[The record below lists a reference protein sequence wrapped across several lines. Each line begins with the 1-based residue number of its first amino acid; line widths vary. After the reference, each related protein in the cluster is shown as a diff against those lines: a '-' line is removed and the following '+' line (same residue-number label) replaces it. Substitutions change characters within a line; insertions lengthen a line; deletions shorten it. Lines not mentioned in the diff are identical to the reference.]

1 MTLLSQGFRPFFLG
15 AALWAA
21 AAIALWIA
29 ILTTGMMP
37 PSGFPPLLWHIHAM
51 LFGFVPA
58 AVAGF
63 LLTAI
68 PNWTGRPPVRGA
80 LLGLLVELWAMGRIA
95 SFVSADIPPW
105 LAITADAAFLFAL
118 AAVIA
123 RELIASGN
131 RRNFVI
137 IVPVAVLAIANLMMD
152 LSLEGYPSLA
162 GDGWRL
168 GLAATLVLVSVIGGR
183 IVPAFTRNWLTARRT
198 TALPAPPDMLDRASL
213 GVLHVALIVWVFLPD
228 ARLTGLALLCGGALN
243 LWRLARWRAV
253 AARTEPLLLVL
264 HIGYGWLSLGVAFL
278 GLSLIE
284 PALPT
289 SAAIHALTVGAI
301 GTMILAVMT
310 RVTRGHTGHEL
321 AADRLTTSIYVLIF
335 LAAAARIAAEFAGR
349 WYERTLLV
357 AAAAWIGAFALF
369 LLRYA
374 PLMLRPR
381 RQG

>member
-29 ILTTGMMP
+29 ILFTGMLP

-80 LLGLLVELWAMGRIA
+80 LLGLLVELWVIGRIA

-105 LAITADAAFLFAL
+105 LAIIADAAFLFAL
-118 AAVIA
+118 AGVIA
-123 RELIASGN
+123 RELISSGN
-131 RRNFVI
+131 RRNFVLI
-137 IVPVAVLAIANLMMD
+137 APVMVLAVANVMMD
-152 LSLEGYPSLA
+152 LTLAGYPSLA

-168 GLAATLVLVSVIGGR
+168 GLVATLILVSVIGGR
-183 IVPAFTRNWLTARRT
+183 IIPAFTRNWLMARKT
-198 TALPAPPDMLDRASL
+198 TAVPPPPGMLDRASL
-213 GVLHVALIVWVFLPD
+213 GVLHAALIVWVFVPD
-228 ARLTGLALLCGGALN
+228 ARFTGVALLSGGALN
-243 LWRLARWRAV
+243 LWRLARWRA
-253 AARTEPLLLVL
+253 AATRAEPLLLVL
-264 HIGYGWLSLGVAFL
+264 HIGYGWLTLGVTFL
-278 GLSLIE
+278 GLTVIE
-284 PALPT
+284 PTLPS

-321 AADRLTTSIYVLIF
+321 SADTMTTSIYLLIF
-335 LAAAARIAAEFAGR
+335 LAAAARIAAEFAGQ
-349 WYERTLLV
+349 WYERLLLA
-357 AAAAWIGAFALF
+357 AAAAWIGAFGLF
-369 LLRYA
+369 VLRYA
-374 PLMLRPR
+374 PLLLRPR